1 MNSKELLRE
10 IGNIDDGIIDEALE
24 VYTHNISSHRSFG
37 RYRQRNYGQGLLRQR
52 RKAGFIVVAAILV
65 LMLVT
70 TGYPGGMTALA
81 SRISNYISGI
91 IKTRTDSIDLGSA
104 QSLNTGRVEGL
115 DENLCKR
122 YTSYQD
128 LENDIGLDLL
138 EYKQP
143 YKLELA
149 NNVRPIRLQYL
160 DFNESASISVCIAT
174 INEAGN
180 PIQFSYDM
188 AYLIGSNGKLGN
200 FTFDGDD
207 MELETYTHPILDI
220 PVAVVQTR
228 EGMGFACFIYNDV
241 RYTIMGVKGI
251 DTLKYIIENME

>member
-1 MNSKELLRE
+1 MNSKELFRE

-24 VYTHNISSHRSFG
+24 VYTHNISSHTSFG
-37 RYRQRNYGQGLLRQR
+37 RYQQRNYGKGSLRMR
-52 RKAGFIVVAAILV
+52 RKAGFIAVAAILV

-81 SRISNYISGI
+81 SRISNYFSGI

-104 QSLNTGRVEGL
+104 QSLNTGRVDGL

-128 LENDIGLDLL
+128 LEDDIGLDLL

-143 YKLELA
+143 YKLELG
-149 NNVRPIRLQYL
+149 NNFRPIRLQYL

-174 INEAGN
+174 TDGAGN
-180 PIQFSYDM
+180 SIQFTYDM
-188 AYLIGSNGKLGN
+188 AYLTGSNGRLGN

-207 MELETYTHPILDI
+207 MELETYTHPTLDI
-220 PVAVVQTR
+220 PVAVIRTR
-228 EGMGFACFIYNDV
+228 EGMGFACFIYNNV